1 MGPGKIAH
9 FSYSRTIKS
18 EAGGLFRI
26 QGQSEFHGGTQ
37 YFIIENKIFSHTTH
51 SNHSFSSPYSSQ
63 LPNSTCP
70 QICTPPFPFRKEQT
84 SKTQQSNMA
93 KQDTIR
99 QGKRP
104 HIQTGQG
111 NLIGGKVSQE
121 ETKESEKYPLPQKHQ
136 GSPQNPK
143 LTAVT
148 YTQRI

>member
-1 MGPGKIAH
+1 
-9 FSYSRTIKS
+9 
-18 EAGGLFRI
+18 
-26 QGQSEFHGGTQ
+26 
-37 YFIIENKIFSHTTH
+37 
-51 SNHSFSSPYSSQ
+51 
-63 LPNSTCP
+63 
-70 QICTPPFPFRKEQT
+70 
-84 SKTQQSNMA
+84 MA

>member
-84 SKTQQSNMA
+84 SKTQHSNV
-93 KQDTIR
+93 KKKYCKTR
-99 QGKRP
+99 QKP
-104 HIQTGQG
+104 
-111 NLIGGKVSQE
+111 
-121 ETKESEKYPLPQKHQ
+121 
-136 GSPQNPK
+136 SPQSWTRQPNK
-143 LTAVT
+143 RKGSQKEARVRDT
-148 YTQRI
+148 RSHC